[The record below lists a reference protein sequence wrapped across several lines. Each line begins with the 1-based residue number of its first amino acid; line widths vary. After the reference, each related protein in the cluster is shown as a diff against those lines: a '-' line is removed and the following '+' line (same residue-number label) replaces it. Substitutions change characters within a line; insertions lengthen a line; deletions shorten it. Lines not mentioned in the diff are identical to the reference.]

1 MIELLVLAVSL
12 VVFYFVVR
20 MAVRDGVLDADDVR
34 TARAQAR
41 RLKEK
46 LRDGSLPDRTDS

>member
-1 MIELLVLAVSL
+1 MIAVVSFVVTL

-20 MAVRDGVLDADDVR
+20 MAVRDGILDADDVR
-34 TARAQAR
+34 LARTQAR

-46 LRDGSLPDRTDS
+46 LRNVSVRDSTDS